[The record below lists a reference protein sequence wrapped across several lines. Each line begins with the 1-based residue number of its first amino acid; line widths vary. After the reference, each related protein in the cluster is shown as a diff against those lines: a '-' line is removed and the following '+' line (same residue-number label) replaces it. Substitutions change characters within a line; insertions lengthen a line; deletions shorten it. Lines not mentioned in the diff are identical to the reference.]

1 MGYQVDFRSL
11 EEVWASME
19 TGQRELKVKLQDDEE
34 KTWTYARAIVS
45 RQEFPQ
51 GERMRVF
58 SRFGL
63 EAGQVYV
70 QVLELEDLS

>member
-1 MGYQVDFRSL
+1 MGYQIDFRSL
-11 EEVWASME
+11 EDSWASLE
-19 TGQRELKVKLQDDEE
+19 TGQRELKVKLQDEEE
-34 KTWTYARAIVS
+34 KTWTYARAMVS

-63 EAGQVYV
+63 EAGEVYV
-70 QVLELEDLS
+70 KILELEDLS